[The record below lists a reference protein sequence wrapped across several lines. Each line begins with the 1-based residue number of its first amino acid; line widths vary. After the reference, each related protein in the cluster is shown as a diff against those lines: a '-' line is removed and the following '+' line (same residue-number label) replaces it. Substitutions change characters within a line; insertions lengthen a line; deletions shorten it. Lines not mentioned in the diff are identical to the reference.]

1 MGSGHPMRHTRV
13 FLAAFILFSLSC
25 FVTAEPNQQTLT
37 AFAKWIQQQQVHS
50 KYNLGT
56 FSDAGL
62 GGVARMDIK
71 ESDTMIMVP
80 RDAMISNEKIKT
92 ESFLKDI
99 ELSGLVA
106 VEPTMLWLLHER
118 SNAQSPYKAYL
129 DVLPASFPSHPL
141 SWTDEELAETAG
153 TGLDNATK
161 NIRRILQ
168 KAYENTDANVAQKN
182 PTLFPGW
189 SWDAY
194 LWAFQ
199 VVNSRTWAITDE
211 QGNKETALVPLADM
225 LNHKP
230 GAGTGGLTWDK
241 QYFVI
246 NATQDY
252 AKGEQ
257 VFDNYGPK
265 SNYDLLSSYGFVME
279 ENAYDNMVLHFELKP
294 SNLVH
299 SIVEP
304 LLRAVD
310 PQYSSLKIR
319 ANRVPLELLRVFRLS
334 TMDFGELE
342 RVAEALQGKAVS
354 LKNELRAYR
363 AAIKALTEMLQSFPT
378 SVQQDKELL
387 ANSELSNNQ
396 RSAIVLRK
404 TQKELLVQNIVIL
417 SKMWENILLSGEL
430 FGGVA
435 I

>member
-1 MGSGHPMRHTRV
+1 MG
-13 FLAAFILFSLSC
+13 
-25 FVTAEPNQQTLT
+25 
-37 AFAKWIQQQQVHS
+37 
-50 KYNLGT
+50 
-56 FSDAGL
+56 
-62 GGVARMDIK
+62 
-71 ESDTMIMVP
+71 
-80 RDAMISNEKIKT
+80 
-92 ESFLKDI
+92 
-99 ELSGLVA
+99 
-106 VEPTMLWLLHER
+106 
-118 SNAQSPYKAYL
+118 
-129 DVLPASFPSHPL
+129 
-141 SWTDEELAETAG
+141 
-153 TGLDNATK
+153 
-161 NIRRILQ
+161 
-168 KAYENTDANVAQKN
+168 
-182 PTLFPGW
+182 
-189 SWDAY
+189 
-194 LWAFQ
+194 
-199 VVNSRTWAITDE
+199 RTWAITDE
-211 QGNKETALVPLADM
+211 QGNKETVLVPLADM
-225 LNHKP
+225 GNHKT

-294 SNLVH
+294 SNLIH

-310 PQYSSLKIR
+310 PQYS
-319 ANRVPLELLRVFRLS
+319 
-334 TMDFGELE
+334 
-342 RVAEALQGKAVS
+342 S

-378 SVQQDKELL
+378 SAQQDKELL